1 MHACMQHKRHTQK
14 KAYST
19 AGNFSDQ
26 RRQQR
31 RRRRRRLGT
40 TNDERRTTNDERWTA
55 SDERRTMDDER
66 RDFEFGLSTVRHQRR
81 GIQSRSSTVRRSFV
95 VRSSFVRRL
104 FVRRSFV
111 RRSFV
116 VVRSSFVRRS
126 FVVRSSFARCSSS
139 LPFLVLH
146 RPSSS
151 FVLHRSSSSLPFLV
165 LPRPSSSSSS
175 IVVVAV
181 RHPLFVVS
189 REQQRQRLPVSTSS
203 PLPHHTS
210 SSSLSS
216 LCGPSLCDGCYLYN
230 EAAVVCGLLRCFVRT
245 VMHVAGSKVNRP
257 CPVRFL
263 LQFRAFFNRIEK
275 ASD

>member
-1 MHACMQHKRHTQK
+1 MHATQTSHTK
-14 KAYST
+14 KGLLYGGQLLGRTSPAAT
-19 AGNFSDQ
+19 ATATATAMRNGK
-26 RRQQR
+26 
-31 RRRRRRLGT
+31 
-40 TNDERRTTNDERWTA
+40 RRTTNDEQWNDGRRTTNNARWTTN
-55 SDERRTMDDER
+55 DEIN
-66 RDFEFGLSTVRHQRR
+66 FEFGLSSVRRQRR
-81 GIQSRSSTVRRSFV
+81 GVQSRSLTVRRSFV
-95 VRSSFVRRL
+95 VRSS
-104 FVRRSFV
+104 SFV

-116 VVRSSFVRRS
+116 IRSSFT
-126 FVVRSSFARCSSS
+126 RCSSS